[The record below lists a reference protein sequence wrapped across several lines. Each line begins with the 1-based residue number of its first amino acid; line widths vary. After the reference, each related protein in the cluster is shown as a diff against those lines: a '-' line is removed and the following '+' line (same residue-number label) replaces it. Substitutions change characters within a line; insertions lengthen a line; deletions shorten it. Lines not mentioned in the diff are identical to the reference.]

1 MIPLLDDAF
10 SGVQVLFSQESNNFV
25 IGNSSMIVSKY
36 QKGNQ
41 PAGALGVIGPM
52 RINYAKII
60 PYIEY
65 FTQKLTDLISD
76 EDEHEPGQH

>member
-1 MIPLLDDAF
+1 M
-10 SGVQVLFSQESNNFV
+10 

-65 FTQKLTDLISD
+65 FTQKLTDLISS
-76 EDEHEPGQH
+76 EDDTPEDQTRQQIE

>member
-1 MIPLLDDAF
+1 MSIWQRAKMGTIF
-10 SGVQVLFSQESNNFV
+10 ASVHFFF
-25 IGNSSMIVSKY
+25 K
-36 QKGNQ
+36 